1 MAAYSHFD
9 QKVEHVLATLSR
21 RLGVDLEA

>member
-1 MAAYSHFD
+1 MAGYSHFD
-9 QKVEHVLATLSR
+9 QKHEHVLATLSR